1 MQNSPMK
8 PVIAVTSP
16 GNMGAAI
23 GGRLTAHGVKV
34 LTRLGGRSAASRERA
49 EKYGLAAAS
58 DAEFVQA
65 DLILSILPPKDAV
78 AIAEELAPALR
89 SAGRKP
95 VYVDCNAVSPD
106 TAKRIGE
113 VLAGTGAG
121 YVDGGIVGGPPREG
135 HTPRLY
141 VSGERA
147 AEVES
152 LNQYGLDVRRVGGGI
167 GAASALKLSYAGI
180 NKGLVGLGAAMVLAA
195 RRAGVEDAFLR
206 ELSESQ
212 RAVLLQL
219 VRSVPDMFSKAE
231 RWAPE
236 MEEIAGYLGAR
247 GEAETFRGFAGL
259 FERLAADFNGG
270 KEETGVLDDFFREAG
285 EANKK

>member
-1 MQNSPMK
+1 MP

-23 GGRLTAHGVKV
+23 GGRLTDHGIKV
-34 LTRLGGRSAASRERA
+34 LTRLGGRSAASRARA
-49 EKYGLAAAS
+49 ERHHISDAS

-89 SAGRKP
+89 AAGRKP

-113 VLAGTGAG
+113 VLAGSGVD
-121 YVDGGIVGGPPREG
+121 YVDGGIMGGPPREG

-147 AEVES
+147 RDVLA
-152 LNQYGLDVRRVGGGI
+152 LNEYGLDVRIVEGGI

-180 NKGLVGLGAAMVLAA
+180 NKGLVGLGAAMILAA
-195 RRAGVEDAFLR
+195 RRAGVEDAFLK

-212 RAVLLQL
+212 RAVLAQL
-219 VRSVPDMFSKAE
+219 TRSVPDMFSKAE

-236 MEEIAGYLGAR
+236 MEEIASHLGER
-247 GEAETFRGFAGL
+247 GEAETFRGFSEL
-259 FERLAADFNGG
+259 FERLAADFNGA
-270 KEETGVLDDFFREAG
+270 KEEIGVLTDFFSDAG
-285 EANKK
+285 EITKK